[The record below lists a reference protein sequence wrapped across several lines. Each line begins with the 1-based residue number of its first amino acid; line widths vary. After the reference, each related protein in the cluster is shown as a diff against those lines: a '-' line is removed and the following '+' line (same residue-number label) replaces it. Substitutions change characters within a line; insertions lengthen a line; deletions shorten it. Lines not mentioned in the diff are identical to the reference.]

1 MFQSWKL
8 RFERFDEANPHV
20 YELFERYT
28 WQVIRSGK
36 KNFSS
41 GQVLGRMRWY
51 VAFETDE
58 PEFKI
63 NQNYA
68 AYLGRK
74 FMDLHPEHKG
84 FFRLRALG
92 EDRDRTTYTDLT
104 PRTFDVD
111 RRNYGGLGQHSIG

>member
-1 MFQSWKL
+1 MIQNWQA
-8 RFERFDEANPHV
+8 RFDRFDKANPHV

-41 GQVLGRMRWY
+41 SQVLGRMRWY

-63 NQNYA
+63 NQNYST
-68 AYLGRK
+68 YLGRK
-74 FMDLHPEHKG
+74 FMALNPDYKG
-84 FFRLRALG
+84 FFRLRAIG
-92 EDRDRTTYTDLT
+92 ESRDGVRYDVDTT
-104 PRTFDVD
+104 PRQWD